1 MTTRS
6 SSETAIQNAL
16 SMQTDEGGY
25 IEESEGGYIEESDGE
40 DYGSEEGEQRV
51 ESLLRMATM
60 RGAGITAR
68 RVLVKWR
75 SLAYEESTWEPR
87 KNLHPEALRD
97 FEWKRQLPF
106 TLSELLMLPPHA
118 PIEVLEQQ
126 RLLPVPTHAV
136 SDSESE
142 SGSDADEDGKAAD
155 GEESKGEARLADQ
168 GETSS
173 AEPRRRSGEAGPSA
187 LAQGVPARRERKAPN
202 RLVGTDWA
210 MQSSGAPAAA
220 DQAAKVDA
228 AAEEDAAAMDEE
240 AVDEE
245 EWQIEGHELVGQ
257 RVAHVY
263 VGKRKGEEQVMLGRI
278 TKWVPAD
285 EEEVRARARV
295 SRKGRVPSI
304 ASMPLQR
311 TRPHAATALPL
322 LPSRSAATALP
333 LLPSR
338 SVVTAPAHCPHA
350 IPARPILASPGRR
363 GIIPHGARRRR

>member
-1 MTTRS
+1 
-6 SSETAIQNAL
+6 
-16 SMQTDEGGY
+16 MQTDEGGY

-187 LAQGVPARRERKAPN
+187 LAQGV
-202 RLVGTDWA
+202 GTDWA

-263 VGKRKGEEQVMLGRI
+263 VGKRKGEEQVVLGRI

-322 LPSRSAATALP
+322 LPSRSAATA
-333 LLPSR
+333 
-338 SVVTAPAHCPHA
+338 PAHCPHA